1 MVIKIEVSD
10 LELFS
15 KALNNALV
23 AYGDIV
29 YSIGMGLDPQISS
42 SKFSKLKAPPIEE
55 LQARVNELIDVYNQV
70 VEKEKEINEDQ
81 KNTIIK
87 DE

>member
-70 VEKEKEINEDQ
+70 VEKEKEINEVQ